1 MFRNKWFYLLGLVA
15 ALAILAGCATPTTE
29 IVKETVVV
37 TKEVEVEKVVTEIV
51 EVEREVTKIVAG
63 TPVVEK
69 VVETKIV
76 EKVVVVTAT
85 PEPTPERTERER
97 TLIMSYPFEP
107 SQIDPHAYFEAEIN
121 IPYNAVYESL
131 FNLWGPEGE
140 FTPHLAESYEYS
152 EDGLTLTFKLRKGV
166 KFHTGED
173 FNAEVAKWN
182 FERIM
187 DMNLSPAGNLVRYID
202 SVEAVD
208 DYTLALHL
216 KGPTPA
222 YHLMFGGNWAM
233 KFVCP
238 AAVEEHKTADDPW
251 AHEWFKDHMCGTGP
265 YEFVSYEHGQQL
277 VIEKFD
283 DYWGGWEGPHFDKM
297 IERIVPES
305 STQRML
311 LEKGEIDLTCMPLEL
326 EDVKAL
332 QQTKGITC
340 RSDPT
345 VLIFVISV
353 KAVDAG
359 ETGPIMSQVKV
370 RQALAYAFNYDSVI
384 KNIMGIKGSRIS
396 DMLYN
401 PTFDGYDPDHL
412 VYTYDLNKAKELLAE
427 AGYPDGGFELELMWL
442 DGFPDYPRI
451 AEMYQADLAK
461 LGITLKVFGAPAATF
476 LDRIADPATTPDV
489 ILRPRASGAISW
501 LFAEGWTTLRFPP
514 NGLNEGYYY
523 NEEFD
528 ALYNSAKQELDD
540 AKRSEMLRRAADIAL
555 EEVAVIWIAAVNDV
569 MCFTDELAGF
579 VHSPWYMYVY
589 WPYNLYR
596 E

>member
-1 MFRNKWFYLLGLVA
+1 MFSRMRKRKIPIVLVA
-15 ALAILAGCATPTTE
+15 MAAMIVSACATPTPE
-29 IVKETVVV
+29 KIVEKVVETKV
-37 TKEVEVEKVVTEIV
+37 VEVEK
-51 EVEREVTKIVAG
+51 EVTKIVAG

-76 EKVVVVTAT
+76 EKEVVVTAT
-85 PEPTPERTERER
+85 PEPKPERTERER

-121 IPYNAVYESL
+121 IPYNAVYETL
-131 FNLWGPEGE
+131 FDYWGPEGE
-140 FTPHLAESYEYS
+140 FTPRLAESYEWS

-173 FNAEVAKWN
+173 FNAETAKWN
-182 FERIM
+182 FDRLF
-187 DMNLSPAGNLVRYID
+187 DLNLSTAGDYAPYID

-216 KGPTPA
+216 KNPTPG
-222 YHLMFGGNWAM
+222 YHLMFAGNWAM

-238 AAVEEHKTADDPW
+238 GAVEEHKTADDPW

-265 YEFVSYEHGQQL
+265 YQFASYEHGQQL
-277 VIEKFD
+277 TIEKFD

-311 LEKGEIDLTCMPLEL
+311 LERDEIDLTCMPLEL
-326 EDVKAL
+326 EDIKAL
-332 QQTKGITC
+332 QQEKGITC

-345 VLIFVISV
+345 ILIFIISV
-353 KAVDAG
+353 KATDAG

-370 RQALAYAFNYDSVI
+370 RQALAYAFNYDAVI
-384 KNIMGIKGSRIS
+384 ENIMGIKGSRIS
-396 DMLYN
+396 DMLFN
-401 PTFDGYDPDHL
+401 PAFEGYDPDHF
-412 VYTYDLNKAKELLAE
+412 VYTYDLEKAAELLAE
-427 AGYPDGGFELELMWL
+427 AGYPDGGFDLELMWL
-442 DGFPDYPRI
+442 EGFPDFPRI

-461 LGITLKVFGAPAATF
+461 LGITLKVFGAPPATF
-476 LDRIADPATTPDV
+476 LDRIAKPETTPDLV
-489 ILRPRASGAISW
+489 LRPRAAPYALSYNF
-501 LFAEGWTTLRFPP
+501 LEGWTSKMFPP

-523 NEEFD
+523 NEEFE
-528 ALYNSAKQELDD
+528 ALYSSAKQELDD
-540 AKRSEMLRRAADIAL
+540 AKRAVMVREASAIAS
-555 EEVAVIWIAAVNDV
+555 EEVPVIWIAAVNDI
-569 MCFTDELAGF
+569 MCFTDSLDGF